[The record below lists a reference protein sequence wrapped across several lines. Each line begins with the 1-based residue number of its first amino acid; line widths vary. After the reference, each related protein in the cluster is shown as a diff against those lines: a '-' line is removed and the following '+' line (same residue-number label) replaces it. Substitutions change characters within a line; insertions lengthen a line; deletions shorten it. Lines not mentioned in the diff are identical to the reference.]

1 MNKDKEYIGV
11 GGHLFAIAAEALSKY
26 NGTMY
31 AFAANNQLSIMKK
44 SLYAEYIGI
53 LHYLGYKR

>member
-31 AFAANNQLSIMKK
+31 AFAANKQL
-44 SLYAEYIGI
+44 AEYYEKKFVCGI
-53 LHYLGYKR
+53 YWYITLFGI